1 MKYWLP
7 ILNHGL
13 HLIMKLKIYK
23 RKSMTNSDLQQLS
36 SDFFQNSLDSSPT
49 SAIMRGHKQY
59 FDQIEE
65 LNEETFEKETKAVN
79 DFISRL
85 ESIDSES
92 LSSREK
98 VTHGMLEFALSS
110 NKDSLMDR
118 SWEFGAGVS
127 GFTGFLIDYNQQM
140 FVPDSESAD
149 MLLKRLE
156 LYKRLFTQIADVQMI
171 GLKNNRVATE
181 RNLLRTIDQ
190 LENYLG
196 SSLDED
202 PLLLVNFSPEI
213 SDSFIY
219 DWKENAKKIIDS
231 NIRPTVLAYL
241 EQLKSDHIPKGR
253 PDEHSGIMWIDG
265 GEETYLRALR
275 KYTGHKNITVKE
287 VHEVGLSEIERLKK
301 EFFEIG
307 ENVFPG
313 VSTPEEVLQKM
324 QTEPSMRYESK
335 EQMLQLAVETI
346 ERAYKPLDQW
356 FTVFPKSS
364 CKVLPVPAESEQ
376 HAPPAYYYPPLPDG
390 SRDGTYFLNTYKA
403 ETKSIFEAE
412 SVAFHEAIPGHHL
425 DRTIA
430 VELQDVP
437 EFQKYVASTA
447 FVEGWGLYSEQLANE
462 MGLYSNNVQQLGRLG
477 NDAWRACRLVLDTG
491 MHGMGW
497 SRNEAIEFF
506 RENSPIEEINAEIE
520 TDRYIAWP
528 GQACSYKI
536 GQLKIEELRRKA
548 ENELGDKFDIRY
560 FHDEVL
566 CDGGITLP
574 ILENKI
580 KDFIQRHSV

>member
-1 MKYWLP
+1 
-7 ILNHGL
+7 
-13 HLIMKLKIYK
+13 
-23 RKSMTNSDLQQLS
+23 MTTDLLAQLS
-36 SDFFQNSLDSSPT
+36 NDFFQNSLDSSPT
-49 SAIMRGHKQY
+49 SAIMRGHKTY
-59 FDQIEE
+59 FDKLEE
-65 LNEETFEKETKAVN
+65 LTDETFNEETKVVDE
-79 DFISRL
+79 FISRL
-85 ESIDSES
+85 GNIDQGT
-92 LSSREK
+92 LSHREK
-98 VTHGMLEFALSS
+98 VTYGMLDFALSS
-110 NKDSLMDR
+110 NKDSLLDR

-140 FVPDSESAD
+140 FVPDKESAD

-156 LYKRLFTQIADVQMI
+156 LYKRLFTQIAAVQRL
-171 GLKNNRVATE
+171 GLENNRVATE

-190 LENYLG
+190 LENYL
-196 SSLDED
+196 SSAIDKD

-213 SDSFIY
+213 SESQISE
-219 DWKENAKKIIDS
+219 WKEKAKKIIET
-231 NIRPTVLAYL
+231 NVRPTVLNYM
-241 EQLKSDHIPKGR
+241 EQLKLEHLPNGRSD
-253 PDEHSGIMWIDG
+253 DQSGIMWIDG

-275 KYTGHKNITVKE
+275 KYTGHKDITVKD
-287 VHEVGLSEIERLKK
+287 VHQIGLSEIDRLKK
-301 EFFEIG
+301 EFFKIG
-307 ENVFPG
+307 EGVFPG
-313 VSTPEEVLQKM
+313 VTTPEEVLHKM
-324 QTEPSMRYESK
+324 QTDSSMRYESK
-335 EQMLQLAVETI
+335 EQMLQLAVDTI
-346 ERAYKPLDQW
+346 ERAYKPLGEW
-356 FTVFPKSS
+356 FTVFPKSP
-364 CKVLPVPAESEQ
+364 CKVLPVPAASEQ

-430 VELQDVP
+430 IELQDVP
-437 EFQKYVASTA
+437 DFQRYVASTA

-462 MGLYSNNVQQLGRLG
+462 MGLYSNDVQQLGRLG

-497 SRNEAIEFF
+497 SRDKAIKFF
-506 RENSPIEEINAEIE
+506 KANSPIEEINSEIE

-528 GQACSYKI
+528 GQACSYKM

-580 KDFIQRHSV
+580 DAFIAEHKS

>member
-1 MKYWLP
+1 
-7 ILNHGL
+7 
-13 HLIMKLKIYK
+13 
-23 RKSMTNSDLQQLS
+23 MTNSDLQKLS

-49 SAIMRGHKQY
+49 SAIMRGHKKY

-92 LSSREK
+92 LSNREK

-156 LYKRLFTQIADVQMI
+156 LYKRLFTQIADVQMN
-171 GLKNNRVATE
+171 GLKNNKVATE

-190 LENYLG
+190 LENYLDA
-196 SSLDED
+196 SLEED

-213 SDSFIY
+213 SESFIS
-219 DWKENAKKIIDS
+219 DWREKAKKIIDL

-253 PDEHSGIMWIDG
+253 SDEHSGIMWIDG

-275 KYTGHKNITVKE
+275 KYTGYKNITVKE

-335 EQMLQLAVETI
+335 EQMLQLAVDTI

-356 FTVFPKSS
+356 FTVFPKSP

-462 MGLYSNNVQQLGRLG
+462 MGLYSNDVQQLGRLG

-506 RENSPIEEINAEIE
+506 RANSPIEEINAEIE

-528 GQACSYKI
+528 GQACSYKM

>member
-1 MKYWLP
+1 
-7 ILNHGL
+7 
-13 HLIMKLKIYK
+13 
-23 RKSMTNSDLQQLS
+23 MTNSDLQQLS

-49 SAIMRGHKQY
+49 SAIMRGHKKY

-85 ESIDSES
+85 ESIDLES
-92 LSSREK
+92 LSNREK

-156 LYKRLFTQIADVQMI
+156 LYKRLFTQIADVQMV
-171 GLKNNRVATE
+171 GLKSNRVATE

-196 SSLDED
+196 TSLEED

-213 SDSFIY
+213 SESFIS
-219 DWKENAKKIIDS
+219 DWQEKAKKIIDL

-253 PDEHSGIMWIDG
+253 SDEHSGIMWIDG

-307 ENVFPG
+307 VDVFPG

-335 EQMLQLAVETI
+335 EQMLQLAVDTI

-356 FTVFPKSS
+356 FTVFPKSP

-462 MGLYSNNVQQLGRLG
+462 MGLYSNDVQQLGRLG

-497 SRNEAIEFF
+497 SRDKAIEFF
-506 RENSPIEEINAEIE
+506 RANSPIEEINAEIE

-528 GQACSYKI
+528 GQACSYKM

-548 ENELGDKFDIRY
+548 ENELGNNFDIRH

-580 KDFIQRHSV
+580 EAFIAKHQN

>member
-1 MKYWLP
+1 
-7 ILNHGL
+7 
-13 HLIMKLKIYK
+13 
-23 RKSMTNSDLQQLS
+23 MTNNNLQELS
-36 SDFFQNSLDSSPT
+36 NDFFQNSLDSSPT

-65 LNEETFEKETKAVN
+65 LNEETFEKEKKVVSG
-79 DFISRL
+79 FISRL
-85 ESIDSES
+85 ESIDPET
-92 LSSREK
+92 LSNREK

-156 LYKRLFTQIADVQMI
+156 LYKRLFSQIADVQMI
-171 GLKNNRVATE
+171 GLRNNRVATE

-196 SSLDED
+196 SSLEED

-213 SDSFIY
+213 AESFLSD
-219 DWKENAKKIIDS
+219 WREKAKKIIDS

-241 EQLKSDHIPKGR
+241 DQLKSEHIPKGR
-253 PDEHSGIMWIDG
+253 SDEHSGIMWIDG
-265 GEETYLRALR
+265 GEEAYLRALR

-301 EFFEIG
+301 EFFKIG

-313 VSTPEEVLQKM
+313 VSTPEEVLYKM

-335 EQMLQLAVETI
+335 EQMLQLAVDTI

-356 FTVFPKSS
+356 FTIFPKSP

-403 ETKSIFEAE
+403 KTKSIFEAE

-462 MGLYSNNVQQLGRLG
+462 MGLYSNDVQQLGRLG

-497 SRNEAIEFF
+497 SRDKAIKFF
-506 RENSPIEEINAEIE
+506 RANSPIEEINAEIE

-528 GQACSYKI
+528 GQACSYKM

-580 KDFIQRHSV
+580 MEFIQRHSV

>member
-1 MKYWLP
+1 
-7 ILNHGL
+7 
-13 HLIMKLKIYK
+13 
-23 RKSMTNSDLQQLS
+23 MTNNELQQLS

-49 SAIMRGHKQY
+49 SAIMRGYKQY

-65 LNEETFEKETKAVN
+65 MNDETFEKETKKVN
-79 DFISRL
+79 NFISRL
-85 ESIDSES
+85 ESINSDS
-92 LSSREK
+92 LSNREK

-110 NKDSLMDR
+110 NKDSLLDR

-156 LYKRLFTQIADVQMI
+156 LYKRLYTQIAEVQKI
-171 GLKNNRVATE
+171 GLNNNRVATE

-196 SSLDED
+196 SSLEKD
-202 PLLLVNFSPEI
+202 PLLLINFSPEI
-213 SDSFIY
+213 SESFIS
-219 DWKENAKKIIDS
+219 DWKEKAKKIIDA
-231 NIRPTVLAYL
+231 NIRPAVLAYL
-241 EQLKSDHIPKGR
+241 EQLKTEHIPKGR
-253 PDEHSGIMWIDG
+253 TDEHSGIMWIEG
-265 GEETYLRALR
+265 GEESYLRALR
-275 KYTGHKNITVKE
+275 KYTGHKDITVEE
-287 VHEVGLSEIERLKK
+287 VHNVGLSEIDRLKK

-307 ENVFPG
+307 KNVFPG

-335 EQMLQLAVETI
+335 EQMLQLAVDTI
-346 ERAYKPLDQW
+346 ERAYKPLGEW
-356 FTVFPKSS
+356 FTVFPKSP

-437 EFQKYVASTA
+437 DFQKYVASTA

-462 MGLYSNNVQQLGRLG
+462 MGLYSNDVQQLGRLG

-497 SRNEAIEFF
+497 SRDKAIKFF
-506 RENSPIEEINAEIE
+506 KENSPIEAINAEIE

-528 GQACSYKI
+528 GQACSYKM

-548 ENELGDKFDIRY
+548 ENQLGDKFDIRY

-580 KDFIQRHSV
+580 DTFIAKYKS

>member
-1 MKYWLP
+1 
-7 ILNHGL
+7 
-13 HLIMKLKIYK
+13 
-23 RKSMTNSDLQQLS
+23 MTNNELQQLS

-65 LNEETFEKETKAVN
+65 MTDETFKKETKKVN

-85 ESIDSES
+85 EGINAES
-92 LSSREK
+92 LSNREK

-110 NKDSLMDR
+110 NKDSLLDR

-140 FVPDSESAD
+140 FIPDSESAD

-156 LYKRLFTQIADVQMI
+156 LYKRLYTQIAEVQKI
-171 GLKNNRVATE
+171 GLNNNRVATE

-196 SSLDED
+196 SSLEED
-202 PLLLVNFSPEI
+202 PLLLINFSPEI
-213 SDSFIY
+213 SESFIS
-219 DWKENAKKIIDS
+219 DWKEKAKKIIDV

-241 EQLKSDHIPKGR
+241 DQLKTEHIPKGR
-253 PDEHSGIMWIDG
+253 TDEHSGIMWIEG

-275 KYTGHKNITVKE
+275 KYTGHKDITVQE
-287 VHEVGLSEIERLKK
+287 VHNVGLSEIDRLKK

-307 ENVFPG
+307 ESVFPG

-335 EQMLQLAVETI
+335 EQMLQLAVDTI
-346 ERAYKPLDQW
+346 ERAYKPLEEW
-356 FTVFPKSS
+356 FTVFPKSP

-390 SRDGTYFLNTYKA
+390 SRDGTYFLNTFKA

-437 EFQKYVASTA
+437 DFQKYVASTA

-462 MGLYSNNVQQLGRLG
+462 MGLYSNDVQQLGRLG

-497 SRNEAIEFF
+497 SRDKAIEFF
-506 RENSPIEEINAEIE
+506 KANSPIEEINSEIE

-528 GQACSYKI
+528 GQACSYKM

-548 ENELGDKFDIRY
+548 EKELGDKFDIRY

-580 KDFIQRHSV
+580 DTFIAKHKS

>member
-1 MKYWLP
+1 
-7 ILNHGL
+7 
-13 HLIMKLKIYK
+13 
-23 RKSMTNSDLQQLS
+23 MTNSDLQQLS

-49 SAIMRGHKQY
+49 SAIMRGHKKY

-92 LSSREK
+92 LSNREK

-140 FVPDSESAD
+140 FVPDPESAD

-156 LYKRLFTQIADVQMI
+156 LYKRLFTQIADVQMV
-171 GLKNNRVATE
+171 GLKSNRVATE

-196 SSLDED
+196 ASLEED

-213 SDSFIY
+213 SESFIS
-219 DWKENAKKIIDS
+219 DWREKAKKIIDL

-253 PDEHSGIMWIDG
+253 SDEHSGIMWIDG

-275 KYTGHKNITVKE
+275 KYTGYKNITVKE

-307 ENVFPG
+307 KNVFPG

-335 EQMLQLAVETI
+335 EQMLQLAVDTI

-356 FTVFPKSS
+356 FTVFPKSP

-462 MGLYSNNVQQLGRLG
+462 MGLYSNDVQQLGRLG

-497 SRNEAIEFF
+497 SRDKAIEFF
-506 RENSPIEEINAEIE
+506 RANSPIEEINAEIE

-528 GQACSYKI
+528 GQACSYKM

-548 ENELGDKFDIRY
+548 ENELGNNFDIRL

-580 KDFIQRHSV
+580 NTFIVQHKS

>member
-1 MKYWLP
+1 
-7 ILNHGL
+7 
-13 HLIMKLKIYK
+13 
-23 RKSMTNSDLQQLS
+23 MTNNELQQLS

-65 LNEETFEKETKAVN
+65 MTDETFKKETKKVN

-85 ESIDSES
+85 EGINAES
-92 LSSREK
+92 LSNREK

-110 NKDSLMDR
+110 NKDSLLDR

-156 LYKRLFTQIADVQMI
+156 LYKRLYTQIAEVQKI
-171 GLKNNRVATE
+171 GLNNNRVATE

-196 SSLDED
+196 SSLEED
-202 PLLLVNFSPEI
+202 PLLLINFSPEI
-213 SDSFIY
+213 SESFIS
-219 DWKENAKKIIDS
+219 DWKEKAKKIIDV

-241 EQLKSDHIPKGR
+241 DQLKTEHIPKGR
-253 PDEHSGIMWIDG
+253 TDEHSGIMWIEG

-275 KYTGHKNITVKE
+275 KYTGHKDITVQE
-287 VHEVGLSEIERLKK
+287 VHDVGLSEIDRLKK

-335 EQMLQLAVETI
+335 EQMLQLAVDTI
-346 ERAYKPLDQW
+346 ERAYKPLEEW
-356 FTVFPKSS
+356 FTVFPKSP

-390 SRDGTYFLNTYKA
+390 SRDGTYFLNTFKA

-437 EFQKYVASTA
+437 DFQKYVASTA

-462 MGLYSNNVQQLGRLG
+462 MGLYSNDVQQLGRLG

-497 SRNEAIEFF
+497 SRDKAIEFF
-506 RENSPIEEINAEIE
+506 KANSPIEEINSEIE

-528 GQACSYKI
+528 GQACSYKM

-548 ENELGDKFDIRY
+548 EKELGDKFDIRY

-580 KDFIQRHSV
+580 DTFIAKHKS

>member
-1 MKYWLP
+1 
-7 ILNHGL
+7 
-13 HLIMKLKIYK
+13 
-23 RKSMTNSDLQQLS
+23 MTNNELQQLS

-65 LNEETFEKETKAVN
+65 MTDETFKKETKKVN

-85 ESIDSES
+85 EGINAES
-92 LSSREK
+92 LSNREK

-110 NKDSLMDR
+110 NKDSLLDR

-156 LYKRLFTQIADVQMI
+156 LYKRLYTQIAEVQKI
-171 GLKNNRVATE
+171 GLNNNRVATE

-196 SSLDED
+196 SSLEED
-202 PLLLVNFSPEI
+202 PLLLINFSPEI
-213 SDSFIY
+213 SESFIS
-219 DWKENAKKIIDS
+219 DWKEKAKKIIDV

-241 EQLKSDHIPKGR
+241 DQLKTEHIPKGR
-253 PDEHSGIMWIDG
+253 TDEHSGIMWIEG

-275 KYTGHKNITVKE
+275 KYTGHKDITVQE
-287 VHEVGLSEIERLKK
+287 VHDVGLSEIDRLKK

-313 VSTPEEVLQKM
+313 VITPEEVLQKM

-335 EQMLQLAVETI
+335 EQMLQLAVDTI
-346 ERAYKPLDQW
+346 ERAYKPLEEW
-356 FTVFPKSS
+356 FTVFPKSP

-437 EFQKYVASTA
+437 DFQKYVASTA

-462 MGLYSNNVQQLGRLG
+462 MGLYSNDVQQLGRLG

-497 SRNEAIEFF
+497 SRDKAIEFF
-506 RENSPIEEINAEIE
+506 KANSPIEEINSEIE

-528 GQACSYKI
+528 GQACSYKM

-548 ENELGDKFDIRY
+548 EKELGDKFDIRY

-580 KDFIQRHSV
+580 DAFIAKHKS

>member
-1 MKYWLP
+1 
-7 ILNHGL
+7 
-13 HLIMKLKIYK
+13 
-23 RKSMTNSDLQQLS
+23 MTNNELQQLS

-65 LNEETFEKETKAVN
+65 MTDETFKKETKKVN

-85 ESIDSES
+85 EGINAES
-92 LSSREK
+92 LSNREK

-110 NKDSLMDR
+110 NKDSLLDR

-156 LYKRLFTQIADVQMI
+156 LYKRLYTQIAEVQKI
-171 GLKNNRVATE
+171 GLNNNRVATE

-196 SSLDED
+196 SSLEED
-202 PLLLVNFSPEI
+202 PLLLINFSPEI
-213 SDSFIY
+213 SESFIS
-219 DWKENAKKIIDS
+219 DWKEKAKKIIDV

-241 EQLKSDHIPKGR
+241 DQLKTEHIPKGR
-253 PDEHSGIMWIDG
+253 TDEHSGIMWIEG

-275 KYTGHKNITVKE
+275 KYTGHKDITVQE
-287 VHEVGLSEIERLKK
+287 VHNVGLSEIDRLKK

-307 ENVFPG
+307 ESVFPG

-335 EQMLQLAVETI
+335 EQMLQLAVDTI
-346 ERAYKPLDQW
+346 ERAYKPLEEW
-356 FTVFPKSS
+356 FTVFPKSP

-390 SRDGTYFLNTYKA
+390 SRDGTYFLNTFKA

-437 EFQKYVASTA
+437 DFQKYVASTA

-462 MGLYSNNVQQLGRLG
+462 MGLYSNDVQQLGRLG

-497 SRNEAIEFF
+497 SRDKAIEFF
-506 RENSPIEEINAEIE
+506 KANSPIEEINSEIE

-528 GQACSYKI
+528 GQACSYKM

-548 ENELGDKFDIRY
+548 EKELGDKFDIRY

-580 KDFIQRHSV
+580 DTFIAKHKS

>member
-1 MKYWLP
+1 
-7 ILNHGL
+7 
-13 HLIMKLKIYK
+13 
-23 RKSMTNSDLQQLS
+23 MTTDLLVQLS
-36 SDFFQNSLDSSPT
+36 NDFFQNSLDSSPT
-49 SAIMRGHKQY
+49 SAIMRGHKTY
-59 FDQIEE
+59 FDKLEELTDETFIEE
-65 LNEETFEKETKAVN
+65 TKVV
-79 DFISRL
+79 DGFISRL
-85 ESIDSES
+85 GKIDQVT
-92 LSSREK
+92 LSDREK
-98 VTHGMLEFALSS
+98 VTYGMLDFALSS
-110 NKDSLMDR
+110 NKDSLLDR

-140 FVPDSESAD
+140 FVPDIESAD

-156 LYKRLFTQIADVQMI
+156 LYKRLFTQIAAVQKV
-171 GLKNNRVATE
+171 GLDNNRVATE

-190 LENYLG
+190 LENYL
-196 SSLDED
+196 SSAIDKD

-213 SDSFIY
+213 SESQISE
-219 DWKENAKKIIDS
+219 WKEKAKKIIES
-231 NIRPTVLAYL
+231 NIRPTVLTYM
-241 EQLKSDHIPKGR
+241 EQLKLEHLPNGRSDEK
-253 PDEHSGIMWIDG
+253 SGIMWIDG
-265 GEETYLRALR
+265 GEEVYLRALR
-275 KYTGHKNITVKE
+275 KYTGHKDTTVKD
-287 VHEVGLSEIERLKK
+287 VHQVGLSEIDRLKK
-301 EFFEIG
+301 EFFKIG
-307 ENVFPG
+307 EGVFPG
-313 VSTPEEVLQKM
+313 VTSPEEVLHKM
-324 QTEPSMRYESK
+324 QTDPSMRYESK
-335 EQMLQLAVETI
+335 EQMLQLAVDTI
-346 ERAYKPLDQW
+346 ERAYKPLGEW
-356 FTVFPKSS
+356 FTVFPKSP
-364 CKVLPVPAESEQ
+364 CKVLPVPAASEQ

-437 EFQKYVASTA
+437 DFQKYVASTA

-462 MGLYSNNVQQLGRLG
+462 MGLYSNDVQQLGRLG

-497 SRNEAIEFF
+497 SREKAIEFF
-506 RENSPIEEINAEIE
+506 KANSPIEEINAEIE

-528 GQACSYKI
+528 GQACSYKM

-548 ENELGDKFDIRY
+548 EKELGDKFDIRY

-580 KDFIQRHSV
+580 DTFIAKHKS

>member
-1 MKYWLP
+1 
-7 ILNHGL
+7 
-13 HLIMKLKIYK
+13 
-23 RKSMTNSDLQQLS
+23 MTTDLLVQLS
-36 SDFFQNSLDSSPT
+36 NDFFQNSLDSSPT
-49 SAIMRGHKQY
+49 SAIMRGHKTY
-59 FDQIEE
+59 FDKLEE
-65 LNEETFEKETKAVN
+65 LTDETFNEETKVVDE
-79 DFISRL
+79 FISRL
-85 ESIDSES
+85 GKIDQDT
-92 LSSREK
+92 LSDREK
-98 VTHGMLEFALSS
+98 VTYGMLEFALSS
-110 NKDSLMDR
+110 NKDSLLDR

-140 FVPDSESAD
+140 FVPDIESAD

-156 LYKRLFTQIADVQMI
+156 LYNRLFTQIAAVQKV
-171 GLKNNRVATE
+171 GLDNNRVATK

-190 LENYLG
+190 LENYL
-196 SSLDED
+196 SSAIDND

-213 SDSFIY
+213 SESQVSE
-219 DWKENAKKIIDS
+219 WKEKAKKVIET
-231 NIRPTVLAYL
+231 NVRPTVLTYM
-241 EQLKSDHIPKGR
+241 EQLKLEHLPNGRSDEK
-253 PDEHSGIMWIDG
+253 SGIMWIDG
-265 GEETYLRALR
+265 GEEAYLRALR
-275 KYTGHKNITVKE
+275 RYTGHKDITVKD
-287 VHEVGLSEIERLKK
+287 VHQVGLSEIDRLKK
-301 EFFEIG
+301 EFFTIG
-307 ENVFPG
+307 EGVFPG
-313 VSTPEEVLQKM
+313 VTSPEEVLHKM
-324 QTEPSMRYESK
+324 QTDPSMRYESK
-335 EQMLQLAVETI
+335 EQMLQLAVDTI
-346 ERAYKPLDQW
+346 ERAYKPLGEW
-356 FTVFPKSS
+356 FTVFPKSP
-364 CKVLPVPAESEQ
+364 CKVLPVPAASEQ

-437 EFQKYVASTA
+437 DFQKYVASTA

-462 MGLYSNNVQQLGRLG
+462 MGLYSNDVQQLGRLG

-497 SRNEAIEFF
+497 SREKAIEFF
-506 RENSPIEEINAEIE
+506 KANSPIEEINAEIE

-528 GQACSYKI
+528 GQACSYKM

-548 ENELGDKFDIRY
+548 EKELGDKFDIRH

-580 KDFIQRHSV
+580 DTFIAKHKS

>member
-1 MKYWLP
+1 
-7 ILNHGL
+7 
-13 HLIMKLKIYK
+13 
-23 RKSMTNSDLQQLS
+23 MTSNELQQLS
-36 SDFFQNSLDSSPT
+36 KDFFQNSLDSSPT

-65 LNEETFEKETKAVN
+65 LNEETFEKETEAVN

-85 ESIDSES
+85 ENIDLES
-92 LSSREK
+92 LSNREK

-190 LENYLG
+190 LENYLD
-196 SSLDED
+196 SSLEED

-213 SDSFIY
+213 SESFIS
-219 DWKENAKKIIDS
+219 DWKEKAKKIIDS
-231 NIRPTVLAYL
+231 NIRPTVLAYF

-253 PDEHSGIMWIDG
+253 SDEHSGIMWIDG

-313 VSTPEEVLQKM
+313 VSTPEEVLEKM

-335 EQMLQLAVETI
+335 EQMLQLAVDTI

-356 FTVFPKSS
+356 FTVFPKSP

-462 MGLYSNNVQQLGRLG
+462 MGLYSNDVQQLGRLG

-506 RENSPIEEINAEIE
+506 RANSPIEEINSEIE

-528 GQACSYKI
+528 GQACSYKM

>member
-1 MKYWLP
+1 
-7 ILNHGL
+7 
-13 HLIMKLKIYK
+13 
-23 RKSMTNSDLQQLS
+23 MTNSDLQQLS

-85 ESIDSES
+85 ESIDPEP
-92 LSSREK
+92 LSNREK

-110 NKDSLMDR
+110 NNDSLMDR

-196 SSLDED
+196 SSLEED

-213 SDSFIY
+213 SESFIS
-219 DWKENAKKIIDS
+219 DWKEKAKKIIDL

-253 PDEHSGIMWIDG
+253 SDEHSGIMWIDG

-307 ENVFPG
+307 ENVFSG

-335 EQMLQLAVETI
+335 EQMLQLAVDTI

-356 FTVFPKSS
+356 FTVFPKSP
-364 CKVLPVPAESEQ
+364 CKVLPVPAETEQ

-462 MGLYSNNVQQLGRLG
+462 MGLYSNDVQQLGRLG

-497 SRNEAIEFF
+497 SRDKAIEFF
-506 RENSPIEEINAEIE
+506 RANSPIEEINAEIE

-528 GQACSYKI
+528 GQACSYKM
-536 GQLKIEELRRKA
+536 GQLKIEELRKKA
-548 ENELGDKFDIRY
+548 EDELGDKFDIRY

>member
-1 MKYWLP
+1 
-7 ILNHGL
+7 
-13 HLIMKLKIYK
+13 
-23 RKSMTNSDLQQLS
+23 MTNNELQQLS

-65 LNEETFEKETKAVN
+65 MTDETFEKETKKVN

-85 ESIDSES
+85 EGINAES
-92 LSSREK
+92 LSNREK

-110 NKDSLMDR
+110 NKDSLLDR

-156 LYKRLFTQIADVQMI
+156 LYKRLYAQIAQVQKL
-171 GLKNNRVATE
+171 GLNNNRVATE

-196 SSLDED
+196 SSLEED
-202 PLLLVNFSPEI
+202 PLLLINFSPEI
-213 SDSFIY
+213 SESFIS
-219 DWKENAKKIIDS
+219 DWKEKAKKIIDV

-241 EQLKSDHIPKGR
+241 DQLKTEHIPKGR
-253 PDEHSGIMWIDG
+253 TDEHSGIMWIEG

-275 KYTGHKNITVKE
+275 KYTGHKDITVQE
-287 VHEVGLSEIERLKK
+287 VHNVGLSEIDRLKK

-335 EQMLQLAVETI
+335 EQMLQLAVDTI
-346 ERAYKPLDQW
+346 ERAYKPLEEW
-356 FTVFPKSS
+356 FTVFPKSP

-437 EFQKYVASTA
+437 DFQKYVASTA

-462 MGLYSNNVQQLGRLG
+462 MGLYSNDVQQLGRLG

-497 SRNEAIEFF
+497 SRDKAIKFF
-506 RENSPIEEINAEIE
+506 KANSPIEAINAEIE

-528 GQACSYKI
+528 GQACSYKM

-580 KDFIQRHSV
+580 DTFIAKHKS

>member
-1 MKYWLP
+1 
-7 ILNHGL
+7 
-13 HLIMKLKIYK
+13 
-23 RKSMTNSDLQQLS
+23 MTNSDLQQLS
-36 SDFFQNSLDSSPT
+36 GDFFQNSLDSSPT

-65 LNEETFEKETKAVN
+65 LNEETFEKETKTVN

-85 ESIDSES
+85 ASIDSES
-92 LSSREK
+92 LSNREK
-98 VTHGMLEFALSS
+98 VTYGMLEFALSS

-140 FVPDSESAD
+140 FIPDSESAD

-196 SSLDED
+196 SSLEED

-213 SDSFIY
+213 SESFIS
-219 DWKENAKKIIDS
+219 DWKEKAKKIIDL

-253 PDEHSGIMWIDG
+253 SDEHSGIMWIDG

-275 KYTGHKNITVKE
+275 KYTGYKNITVKE
-287 VHEVGLSEIERLKK
+287 VHEVGMSEIERLKK

-313 VSTPEEVLQKM
+313 VSNPEEVLQKM

-335 EQMLQLAVETI
+335 EQMLQLAVDTI

-356 FTVFPKSS
+356 FTVFPKSP

-462 MGLYSNNVQQLGRLG
+462 MGLYSNDVQQLGRLG

-497 SRNEAIEFF
+497 SRDKAIEFF
-506 RENSPIEEINAEIE
+506 RANSPIEEINAEIE

-528 GQACSYKI
+528 GQACSYKM
-536 GQLKIEELRRKA
+536 GQLKIEELRKKA
-548 ENELGDKFDIRY
+548 EDELGDKFDIRY

>member
-1 MKYWLP
+1 
-7 ILNHGL
+7 
-13 HLIMKLKIYK
+13 
-23 RKSMTNSDLQQLS
+23 MTNSDLQQLS

-85 ESIDSES
+85 ESIDPEP
-92 LSSREK
+92 LSNREK

-196 SSLDED
+196 SSLEED

-335 EQMLQLAVETI
+335 EQMIQLAVDTI

-356 FTVFPKSS
+356 FTVFPKSP

-430 VELQDVP
+430 VELQDVL

-462 MGLYSNNVQQLGRLG
+462 MGLYSNDVQQLGRLG

-506 RENSPIEEINAEIE
+506 RANSPIEEINAEIE

-528 GQACSYKI
+528 GQACSYKM

>member
-1 MKYWLP
+1 
-7 ILNHGL
+7 
-13 HLIMKLKIYK
+13 
-23 RKSMTNSDLQQLS
+23 MTNSDLQQLS

-85 ESIDSES
+85 ESIDPEP
-92 LSSREK
+92 LSNREK

-190 LENYLG
+190 LENYLD
-196 SSLDED
+196 SSLEDD

-213 SDSFIY
+213 SDSFIS
-219 DWKENAKKIIDS
+219 DWKEKAKKIIDS

-335 EQMLQLAVETI
+335 EQMLQLAVDTI

-356 FTVFPKSS
+356 FTVFPKSP

-462 MGLYSNNVQQLGRLG
+462 MGLYSNDVQQLGRLG

-506 RENSPIEEINAEIE
+506 RANSPIEEINAEIE

-528 GQACSYKI
+528 GQACSYKM

>member
-1 MKYWLP
+1 
-7 ILNHGL
+7 
-13 HLIMKLKIYK
+13 
-23 RKSMTNSDLQQLS
+23 MTTDLLMQLS
-36 SDFFQNSLDSSPT
+36 NDFFQNSLDSSPT
-49 SAIMRGHKQY
+49 SAIMRGHKTY
-59 FDQIEE
+59 FDKLEE
-65 LNEETFEKETKAVN
+65 LTDETFNEENKVVDE
-79 DFISRL
+79 FISRL
-85 ESIDSES
+85 GKIDQAT
-92 LSSREK
+92 LSDREK
-98 VTHGMLEFALSS
+98 VTYGMLDFALSS
-110 NKDSLMDR
+110 NKDSLLDR

-140 FVPDSESAD
+140 FVPDIESAD

-156 LYKRLFTQIADVQMI
+156 LYKRLFTQIAAVQKL
-171 GLKNNRVATE
+171 GLDNNRVATE

-190 LENYLG
+190 LENYL
-196 SSLDED
+196 SSAIDKD

-213 SDSFIY
+213 SESQISE
-219 DWKENAKKIIDS
+219 WKEKAKKIIES
-231 NIRPTVLAYL
+231 NIRPTVLTYM
-241 EQLKSDHIPKGR
+241 EQLKLEHLPNGR
-253 PDEHSGIMWIDG
+253 PDEKSGIMWIEG

-275 KYTGHKNITVKE
+275 KYTGYKNITVEE
-287 VHEVGLSEIERLKK
+287 VHQVGLSEIDRLKK

-307 ENVFPG
+307 EGVFPG
-313 VSTPEEVLQKM
+313 VITPEEVLHKM
-324 QTEPSMRYESK
+324 QTDPSMRYESK
-335 EQMLQLAVETI
+335 EQMLQLAVDTI
-346 ERAYKPLDQW
+346 ERAYKPLGEW
-356 FTVFPKSS
+356 FTVFPKSP
-364 CKVLPVPAESEQ
+364 CKVLPVPAASEQ

-437 EFQKYVASTA
+437 DFQKYVASTA

-462 MGLYSNNVQQLGRLG
+462 MGLYSNDVQQLGRLG

-497 SRNEAIEFF
+497 SREKAIKFF
-506 RENSPIEEINAEIE
+506 KANSPIEAINAEIE

-528 GQACSYKI
+528 GQACSYKM
-536 GQLKIEELRRKA
+536 GQLKIEKLRRKA

-580 KDFIQRHSV
+580 DTFIAKHKS

>member
-1 MKYWLP
+1 
-7 ILNHGL
+7 
-13 HLIMKLKIYK
+13 
-23 RKSMTNSDLQQLS
+23 MTNNNLQELS
-36 SDFFQNSLDSSPT
+36 NDFFQNSLDSSPT

-65 LNEETFEKETKAVN
+65 LNEETFEKENKVVN
-79 DFISRL
+79 GFISRL
-85 ESIDSES
+85 ESIDPET
-92 LSSREK
+92 LSNREK

-156 LYKRLFTQIADVQMI
+156 LYKRLFSQIADVQMI
-171 GLKNNRVATE
+171 GLRNNRVATE

-196 SSLDED
+196 SSLEED

-213 SDSFIY
+213 AESFLSD
-219 DWKENAKKIIDS
+219 WREKAKKIIDS

-241 EQLKSDHIPKGR
+241 DQLKSEHIPKGR
-253 PDEHSGIMWIDG
+253 SDEHSGIMWIDG
-265 GEETYLRALR
+265 GEEAYLRALR

-301 EFFEIG
+301 EFFKIG

-313 VSTPEEVLQKM
+313 VSTPEEVLYKM

-335 EQMLQLAVETI
+335 EQMLQLAVDTI

-356 FTVFPKSS
+356 FTIFPKSP

-462 MGLYSNNVQQLGRLG
+462 MGLYSNDVQQLGRLG

-497 SRNEAIEFF
+497 SRDKAIKFF
-506 RENSPIEEINAEIE
+506 RANSPIEEINAEIE

-528 GQACSYKI
+528 GQACSYKM

>member
-1 MKYWLP
+1 
-7 ILNHGL
+7 
-13 HLIMKLKIYK
+13 
-23 RKSMTNSDLQQLS
+23 MTNSDLQQLS
-36 SDFFQNSLDSSPT
+36 KDFFQNSLDSSPT

-92 LSSREK
+92 LSNREK

-196 SSLDED
+196 SSLEED

-213 SDSFIY
+213 SDSFIS
-219 DWKENAKKIIDS
+219 DWKEKAKKIIDS

-265 GEETYLRALR
+265 GEEAYLRALR

-307 ENVFPG
+307 ENVFSG
-313 VSTPEEVLQKM
+313 VSTPEEVLHKM

-335 EQMLQLAVETI
+335 EQMLQLAVDTI

-356 FTVFPKSS
+356 FTVFPKSP

-462 MGLYSNNVQQLGRLG
+462 MGLYSNDVQQLGRLG

-506 RENSPIEEINAEIE
+506 RANSPIEEINAEIE

-528 GQACSYKI
+528 GQACSYKM

-548 ENELGDKFDIRY
+548 ENKLGDKFDIRY

>member
-1 MKYWLP
+1 
-7 ILNHGL
+7 
-13 HLIMKLKIYK
+13 
-23 RKSMTNSDLQQLS
+23 MTNSDLQQLS

-49 SAIMRGHKQY
+49 SAIMRGHKKY
-59 FDQIEE
+59 FEQIEE

-92 LSSREK
+92 LSNREK

-156 LYKRLFTQIADVQMI
+156 LYKRLFTQIADVQMN

-196 SSLDED
+196 SSLEED

-213 SDSFIY
+213 SESFIS
-219 DWKENAKKIIDS
+219 DWREKAKKIIDL

-253 PDEHSGIMWIDG
+253 SDEHSGIMWIDG

-335 EQMLQLAVETI
+335 EQMLQLAVDTI

-356 FTVFPKSS
+356 FTVFPKSP

-462 MGLYSNNVQQLGRLG
+462 MGLYSNDVQQLGRLG

-497 SRNEAIEFF
+497 SRDKAIEFF
-506 RENSPIEEINAEIE
+506 RANSPIEEINAEIE

-528 GQACSYKI
+528 GQACSYKM

-548 ENELGDKFDIRY
+548 ENELGNNFDIRH

-580 KDFIQRHSV
+580 EAFIAKHQN

>member
-1 MKYWLP
+1 
-7 ILNHGL
+7 
-13 HLIMKLKIYK
+13 
-23 RKSMTNSDLQQLS
+23 MTNSDLQQLS

-65 LNEETFEKETKAVN
+65 LDEETFEKETKAVN

-85 ESIDSES
+85 ESIDPES
-92 LSSREK
+92 LSNREK
-98 VTHGMLEFALSS
+98 VTHGMLDFALSS
-110 NKDSLMDR
+110 NKDSLQDR

-140 FVPDSESAD
+140 YVPDSESAD

-156 LYKRLFTQIADVQMI
+156 LYKRLFTQIADVQMV
-171 GLKNNRVATE
+171 GLKSNRVATE

-196 SSLDED
+196 SSLEED

-213 SDSFIY
+213 SESLIS
-219 DWKENAKKIIDS
+219 DWREKAKKIIDS

-253 PDEHSGIMWIDG
+253 SDEHSGIMWIDG

-335 EQMLQLAVETI
+335 EQMLQLAVDTI

-356 FTVFPKSS
+356 FTVFPKSP

-462 MGLYSNNVQQLGRLG
+462 MGLYSNDVQQLGRLG

-497 SRNEAIEFF
+497 SRDKAIEFF
-506 RENSPIEEINAEIE
+506 RANSPIEEINAEIE

-528 GQACSYKI
+528 GQACSYKM

-548 ENELGDKFDIRY
+548 ENELGNNFDIRL

-574 ILENKI
+574 ILDNKI
-580 KDFIQRHSV
+580 EAFIAKHQN